1 MKKIL
6 NYNIERLINFLEKK
20 NIEQMIDILSTKKE
34 IIKRNFLAGIFRG
47 VGFGIGVT
55 IVTSIIIYL
64 LQKLVRLNLPGIGR
78 FINDIVEI
86 VEGLN
91 K

>member
-1 MKKIL
+1 MKRVL
-6 NYNIERLINFLEKK
+6 NHNIERLINFLEKK
-20 NIEQMIDILSTKKE
+20 NIEQIIDILSSKKE
-34 IIKRNFLAGIFRG
+34 IVKRNFFAGIFRG
-47 VGFGIGVT
+47 IGFGIGFT
-55 IVTSIIIYL
+55 IVTSIIIYF

-86 VEGLN
+86 VEQLN